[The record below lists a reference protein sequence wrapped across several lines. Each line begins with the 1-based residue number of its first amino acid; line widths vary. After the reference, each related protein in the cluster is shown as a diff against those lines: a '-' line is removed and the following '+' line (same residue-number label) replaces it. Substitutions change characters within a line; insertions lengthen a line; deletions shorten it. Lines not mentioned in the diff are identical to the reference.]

1 MDLDEFETAS
11 SGLDSEDDDI
21 DTEDDNLSEVSD
33 SPNDNLGQDNRVNSP
48 QVIEHADNTIES
60 IEFEVDDE
68 INSDFEDG
76 AEPIIVPQASLRKL
90 KNKNKNKKST
100 PAYSDDENDNL
111 QRELSKLTS
120 NLNGVALDDDSD
132 WSTNPKGKKNKKKR
146 NPTADSETASPQP
159 QAALPKKKK
168 YTESDDLPTH
178 VPKGSDI
185 CVVCK
190 ELFTSRN
197 KLFQH
202 VKTTGHA
209 APLPQAKK
217 GKKKRINLIY
227 NNVHKYQLMSILN
240 QFLIF

>member
-1 MDLDEFETAS
+1 MGNAKEGIELGIDKDDVDLDEFETAS

-100 PAYSDDENDNL
+100 PAYSDDENDDL

-132 WSTNPKGKKNKKKR
+132 WSTNPKGKKNKKRGTRLLTQKLLVLNR
-146 NPTADSETASPQP
+146 KQHY
-159 QAALPKKKK
+159 Q
-168 YTESDDLPTH
+168 
-178 VPKGSDI
+178 
-185 CVVCK
+185 K
-190 ELFTSRN
+190 E
-197 KLFQH
+197 K
-202 VKTTGHA
+202 V
-209 APLPQAKK
+209 
-217 GKKKRINLIY
+217 Y
-227 NNVHKYQLMSILN
+227 
-240 QFLIF
+240 

>member
-1 MDLDEFETAS
+1 M
-11 SGLDSEDDDI
+11 I
-21 DTEDDNLSEVSD
+21 
-33 SPNDNLGQDNRVNSP
+33 GQ
-48 QVIEHADNTIES
+48 
-60 IEFEVDDE
+60 
-68 INSDFEDG
+68 
-76 AEPIIVPQASLRKL
+76 PIQKVKRI
-90 KNKNKNKKST
+90 
-100 PAYSDDENDNL
+100 
-111 QRELSKLTS
+111 
-120 NLNGVALDDDSD
+120 
-132 WSTNPKGKKNKKKR
+132 KKR

-240 QFLIF
+240 QFLIFDFCHNGFANTLISMCTQTFSFTPT